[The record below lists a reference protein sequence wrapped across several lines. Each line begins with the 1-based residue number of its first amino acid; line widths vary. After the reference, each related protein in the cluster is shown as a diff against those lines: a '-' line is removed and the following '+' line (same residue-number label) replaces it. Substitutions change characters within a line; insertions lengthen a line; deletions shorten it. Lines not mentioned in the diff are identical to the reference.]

1 MLNQEKGAS
10 MNEKQAME
18 YIEKTNQIG
27 SILGL
32 ESIREL
38 LIRLGNPQDELKFV
52 HIAGTNGKGSTLAY
66 ISTIL
71 RVSGYKVGRYISPT
85 IVSYYERIQI
95 NERPIAKTKFAS
107 YLEKISLIINDMV
120 EDGLSHPT
128 SFEIETAL
136 GFLYFRD
143 KKCDIVVL
151 ETGMGGA
158 LDATN
163 IIKNTIATVFASISM
178 DHMQFLGNTL
188 EEIAKNKVG
197 IIKDGCYVITT
208 SQEKSVMKCL
218 QDESKIHGCTF
229 LLSDYLS
236 LKKVKSKINKQTFTY
251 EGFKELEISLNGR
264 HQIENATLAISC
276 IKALNLYGFK
286 ISEESIRKGLKET
299 VWNGR
304 FSVIG
309 EKPIFIVDG
318 AHNED
323 AAKRLAESIA
333 FYFTNRK
340 IIYIMGVLKDKEYV
354 KIIEQTYSY
363 AEQII
368 TVTIPNNPRGMQAY
382 DLAKEIKEFHNCV
395 TVADS
400 LQEAVEMSYLLAD
413 KNTVIVAFGSLSYLG
428 ELIGIVQERDK
439 IRRDTHGK

>member
-299 VWNGR
+299 V
-304 FSVIG
+304 
-309 EKPIFIVDG
+309 
-318 AHNED
+318 
-323 AAKRLAESIA
+323 
-333 FYFTNRK
+333 
-340 IIYIMGVLKDKEYV
+340 
-354 KIIEQTYSY
+354 
-363 AEQII
+363 
-368 TVTIPNNPRGMQAY
+368 
-382 DLAKEIKEFHNCV
+382 
-395 TVADS
+395 
-400 LQEAVEMSYLLAD
+400 
-413 KNTVIVAFGSLSYLG
+413 
-428 ELIGIVQERDK
+428 
-439 IRRDTHGK
+439 